1 MDKHKYDM
9 SAEALADEGHRKKV
23 SDHARAI
30 GTKVF
35 ADEVESYVSATH
47 GEDPTGLI
55 KVLEG
60 LRIVTELDLKAPT
73 EGDGKSDDKTYTGKP
88 VNSNATKNR
97 KPEPVSDKVAPKSE
111 VSRIPASVAVVLFD
125 EDDDAMTLEYNAQ
138 TDEVSVTY
146 PQLGADWDPQTVEA
160 FKNHAYVMGKKIA
173 ETRAMLHVL
182 DTLSTLADTV
192 DMEGA
197 R

>member
-9 SAEALADEGHRKKV
+9 GAEALADGGHRKKV
-23 SDHARAI
+23 SDHARAV
-30 GTKVF
+30 GPKVF
-35 ADEVESYVSATH
+35 ADEVESYVIATH
-47 GEDPTGLI
+47 GEDPTSLI

-60 LRIVTELDLKAPT
+60 IRIVTELDIKAPT
-73 EGDGKSDDKTYTGKP
+73 
-88 VNSNATKNR
+88 ATEDR
-97 KPEPVSDKVAPKSE
+97 KPEPVSDKAAPKSE
-111 VSRIPASVAVVLFD
+111 VSKIPASVALVLFD
-125 EDDDAMTLEYNAQ
+125 EDGDAMTLEYNTQ
-138 TDEVSVTY
+138 TNEVGVVAD

-160 FKNHAYVMGKKIA
+160 FKEHAYVMGKKIA
-173 ETRAMLHVL
+173 ETRAMLNVL